1 MRILVTGA
9 KGQLGFDTLKELSR
23 RGYTD
28 VLGIDYEDLDL
39 VDKKNTRKLVL
50 DFKPDVIM
58 HNAAYTAVDKAEDER
73 EKCYD
78 INVNGTKN
86 LVNPAKEI
94 GAKFLLISTDYVFD
108 GKSSKPYEIDSPK
121 NPLSVYGSS
130 KSVAEDYV
138 HTYDKHFI
146 VRTSWVYGINGH
158 NFVKTMLRLGKEKKE
173 LSIVSDQIG
182 SPTYTVDL
190 AKFLCDMIETESYGV
205 YHATNEGYCSWYE
218 FAKKIFYL
226 TGNHILINPVTS
238 DQYPTKA
245 KRPMNSKLS
254 KKILT
259 EKGFTL
265 LPNWDNALERYL
277 KEIGEII

>member
-23 RGYTD
+23 RKYTD
-28 VLGIDYEDLDL
+28 ILGIDYEDLDL
-39 VDKKNTRKLVL
+39 VDEEKTRKFVL

-58 HNAAYTAVDKAEDER
+58 HNAAYTAVDKAEDEK

-86 LVNPAKEI
+86 LINPAKEI
-94 GAKFLLISTDYVFD
+94 GAKFLFISTDYVFG
-108 GKSSKPYEIDSPK
+108 GKSDEPYEIDSPK
-121 NPLSVYGSS
+121 NPLSTYGSS
-130 KSVAEDYV
+130 KSLAEDLVQAYN
-138 HTYDKHFI
+138 KHFV
-146 VRTSWVYGINGH
+146 VRTSWVYGSNGH

-190 AKFLCDMIETESYGV
+190 AKLLCDMIGTDSYGI

-218 FAKKIFYL
+218 FAKKIFSL
-226 TGNHILINPVTS
+226 TGNQILVNPVTS
-238 DQYPTKA
+238 EQYPTKA
-245 KRPMNSKLS
+245 IRPMNSRLS
-254 KKILT
+254 KKSLT
-259 EKGFTL
+259 ENGFSL
-265 LPNWDNALERYL
+265 LPVWDNALERYL